1 MKLKL
6 LNIIG
11 SLQKKNVNA
20 QFQLGECYRL
30 GKGIEKDEIKAFE
43 SYKKPAENGNEFAQ
57 YHLGQCYKFG
67 IGIKKDETKAFEYLK
82 KSAEK
87 GHNMARIVLCYLY
100 MNGEGTEKDLDKAIY
115 WFNKATENKFAQYH
129 QLLLLFLNFFIL
141 SMKFVS
147 LFIVLIYRF
156 VILGTILV
164 RICLGQCYKAF
175 EYFKKSAEKE
185 YVDSQFQLCYC
196 YHHGIGTNINNVK
209 AFELYKIA
217 AEKEYA

>member
-11 SLQKKNVNA
+11 SLQKKNVDA
-20 QFQLGECYRL
+20 QFQLARCYR
-30 GKGIEKDEIKAFE
+30 
-43 SYKKPAENGNEFAQ
+43 
-57 YHLGQCYKFG
+57 FG
-67 IGIKKDETKAFEYLK
+67 IGVEKDETKAIEYLK

-147 LFIVLIYRF
+147 VFRV
-156 VILGTILV
+156 
-164 RICLGQCYKAF
+164 
-175 EYFKKSAEKE
+175 
-185 YVDSQFQLCYC
+185 
-196 YHHGIGTNINNVK
+196 
-209 AFELYKIA
+209 
-217 AEKEYA
+217 